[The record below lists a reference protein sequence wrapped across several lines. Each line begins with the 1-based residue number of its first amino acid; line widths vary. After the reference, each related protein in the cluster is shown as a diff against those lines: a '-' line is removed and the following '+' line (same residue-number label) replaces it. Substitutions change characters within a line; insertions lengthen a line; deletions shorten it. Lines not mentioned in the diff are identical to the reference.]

1 MTSGKTFGA
10 ALGFWLMASAASF
23 AQSVVTLD
31 SFNLDDEPKVQNKPL
46 VAPDAPVNCLT
57 NPDHASCKNTQRSS
71 RSFSLSDVVN
81 LGIVDRSEVEQDDDV
96 VKVEDRVEPLPSI
109 DLEILFDYNSANLRP
124 DQLAPL
130 YAVAKDLKEIDFSR
144 ARLVLMGHTDGVGSA
159 AYNKD
164 LSLKRANSVAA
175 FLSQTANIPL
185 YRINTSGMGFDFL
198 RFPADPAHPANR
210 RVQILLVE

>member
-1 MTSGKTFGA
+1 MTSGKPFGA
-10 ALGFWLMASAASF
+10 ALGFWLMASSASF
-23 AQSVVTLD
+23 GQSVVTLD

-46 VAPDAPVNCLT
+46 LAPDAPMNCFT
-57 NPDHASCKNTQRSS
+57 NPDHASCKAAQRST

-81 LGIVDRSEVEQDDDV
+81 LGIVARSEVENDDDV
-96 VKVEDRVEPLPSI
+96 VKVEDSVEPLPSI

-130 YAVAKDLKEIDFSR
+130 YAVAKDLNEIDFSR
-144 ARLVLMGHTDGVGSA
+144 ARLVLMGHTDGIGSA
-159 AYNKD
+159 AYNKV
-164 LSLKRANSVAA
+164 LSLERANSVAA
-175 FLSQTANIPL
+175 FLSQAANVPF
-185 YRINTSGMGFDFL
+185 YRINTSGMGFDFP